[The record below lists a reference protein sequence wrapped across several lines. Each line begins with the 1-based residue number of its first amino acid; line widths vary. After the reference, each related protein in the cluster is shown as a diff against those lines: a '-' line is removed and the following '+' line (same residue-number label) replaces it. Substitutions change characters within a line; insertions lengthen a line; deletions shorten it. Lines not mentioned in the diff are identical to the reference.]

1 MIFCFNYK
9 ISNNNN
15 QQKTKIMNWGNY
27 IVASFIAFGLFIGYM
42 AVVSF
47 QQSVDLVAE
56 DYYQQEIAYQDHI
69 DKVDNT
75 ENLEVKVGVHQ
86 ENGQLS
92 IRFPQAM
99 QTIQG
104 QIVLFR
110 PSDATLDR
118 NYEIRVNEGLEQ
130 TIPTVDLAKGMYK
143 LKVDWTNG
151 TKDFYSEETI
161 FIR

>member
-1 MIFCFNYK
+1 
-9 ISNNNN
+9 
-15 QQKTKIMNWGNY
+15 MNWGNY
-27 IVASFIAFGLFIGYM
+27 IVVSFIAFGLFIGYM

-75 ENLEVKVGVHQ
+75 ENLAVKVSVHQ
-86 ENGQLS
+86 QNGHLS
-92 IRFPQAM
+92 IRFPQVM
-99 QTIQG
+99 QTIRG

-110 PSDATLDR
+110 PSDSSLDR
-118 NYEIRVNEGLEQ
+118 NYEISVNASLEQ
-130 TIPTVDLAKGMYK
+130 SISTVGLAKGMYK